1 MCMFNVLPLNSS
13 HSCSCTV
20 MMYTTYMSGISAQI
34 RRGWNTNLPYH
45 STTQLQS
52 DLCIS
57 TCYVSLTTAR
67 DNCKFS
73 CGPSSLYCN
82 QNWKSG
88 VKCPAQI
95 LGEQNVFKA
104 ISLRLNSRDFPTV
117 VSLAQHFTNRK
128 PQSHALPHSHM
139 PQLIVTCL
147 ASQSHALPHSHMPCL
162 TVTCPASQSH
172 AHLTVTWPA

>member
-1 MCMFNVLPLNSS
+1 MCMFNVMLELPLNSS

-52 DLCIS
+52 DLRIS

-82 QNWKSG
+82 QTWKSG
-88 VKCPAQI
+88 VKCPCSAT
-95 LGEQNVFKA
+95 ETKCFKA
-104 ISLRLNSRDFPTV
+104 ISLRLNSRDFPIQLFHLLNT
-117 VSLAQHFTNRK
+117 SQTEN
-128 PQSHALPHSHM
+128 HSHM
-139 PQLIVTCL
+139 PYLII
-147 ASQSHALPHSHMPCL
+147 
-162 TVTCPASQSH
+162 TCPAS
-172 AHLTVTWPA
+172 